1 MMKLQNMRA
10 TVGMALLAIPL
21 VNCRG
26 DPTSLSDVLRE
37 RILLW
42 RGAGPSG
49 EIFLIRPDG
58 GGREQLTWNDVWDG
72 QPHLSP
78 DGRRI
83 VFASARV
90 TTPGGRPGQVEIHV
104 MDVDGS
110 NTRQLT
116 DGESDA
122 GHPRWSPDGTRVA
135 FVRYDPVTF
144 HGRILVMN
152 ADGSNVQPLIT
163 DSAASDVDPEW
174 SPDGRKIL
182 FLSSRRS
189 PREMSTMYVMDAA
202 GTNVQMLAG
211 DGACTGPV
219 HGARWSPEA
228 DRIAYSCAMPQ
239 DLAIYTIG
247 ANGTG
252 VTRISQPDPQSGLN
266 NDFFPAWS
274 PDGRRIAFT
283 SGGPGFY
290 AHSTYHVY
298 LMKLDGTRARVTTD
312 STWDFVSDWG
322 RLR

>member
-1 MMKLQNMRA
+1 MVKLQKMRA
-10 TVGMALLAIPL
+10 SVGVALLAISL

-26 DPTSLSDVLRE
+26 DPTSLSDVLHE
-37 RILLW
+37 RILVW
-42 RGAGPSG
+42 RGSGPSG

-83 VFASARV
+83 VFASERV
-90 TTPGGRPGQVEIHV
+90 TTPGDRPRLEIYV
-104 MDVDGS
+104 MNVDGS

-116 DGESDA
+116 DGDGDA

-135 FVRYDPVTF
+135 FVRNDPVTF
-144 HGRILVMN
+144 QGRIIVMN
-152 ADGSNVQPLIT
+152 ADGSNIHPLIT
-163 DSAASDVDPEW
+163 DSAASDADPEW

-182 FLSSRRS
+182 FQSVRS
-189 PREMSTMYVMDAA
+189 PRGIPTMYVMDAT
-202 GTNVQMLAG
+202 GTNVRMLAG
-211 DGACTGPV
+211 DGACAGWV
-219 HGARWSPEA
+219 NGARWSPEA
-228 DRIAYSCAMPQ
+228 NRIAYSCAMPQ
-239 DLAIYTIG
+239 DLAIYTIE
-247 ANGTG
+247 ASGTG
-252 VTRISQPDPQSGLN
+252 VTRISQPDPQSGRN
-266 NDFFPAWS
+266 NDFFPVWS

-298 LMKLDGTRARVTTD
+298 VMRLDGTRIRVTTD
-312 STWDFVSDWG
+312 STWDFVSDWS